1 MDQLSVFI
9 EDRVGSALRV
19 TNILSEI
26 NINIHAFSMYDTP
39 EFNILRLVVDDAQKA
54 QKKLEQAEILVR
66 ISNVIGVELNDTPGE
81 LTRILQILAD
91 HNMVVNYM
99 YSLVLRGES
108 KPLMV
113 FSLEDNEKA
122 RDLLKKNGIKLA
134 D

>member
-19 TNILSEI
+19 TNILSEN

-39 EFNILRLVVDDAQKA
+39 EFSILRLVVDDAQKA